1 MRNRH
6 RRHRAGPTTPDV
18 NACNRLHH
26 TTFGYAKRST
36 SVDTKEKEQDKSE
49 VRLHLSHPDLM
60 SPSKHSYAHHEGN
73 DTPQSKGSSS
83 KSPRV
88 PRSPSHTYT
97 KNEMMEGTIET
108 LQEDLLH
115 LKSKYLHLQA
125 HQRKTE
131 QWAQYMEDRTL
142 KAEQICGTMH
152 KVLSDNESEKDRTK
166 KTVLS
171 THLQAIKRILD
182 KFNVVKG
189 QSKWKKEAFVE
200 EQKIITHRPEEE
212 KASMRFEVRTEKYLF
227 SDNHREGD
235 RKHATSIPITESLYI
250 DYMKELEVNA
260 KVSRSRMLSAL
271 TSMASAKKDYTS
283 LELERERSSKRSNN
297 KYSTPR
303 SSPNKDA
310 AINVDDVFFNENAYN
325 NIHDTHHHSHKR
337 GSAYTDEDDNYEIE
351 QPDISRVSKL
361 LLKNCTECGCKYIM
375 DKTIR
380 EQLRP
385 TKLILKDSGY
395 EYDISDEGDNFMQ
408 TERELTLAK
417 AQVSAFKSHVKHL
430 REEHARMQ
438 ISLQMLKEKLLLD
451 PEIEIWDREHKNNRG
466 VFPPKRNEKPQSK
479 QSAADYLQ
487 ERIGGPA
494 GESKFDDDDDGV
506 EKGRMEINE
515 AALQKLHSAMMGF
528 STTT

>member
-6 RRHRAGPTTPDV
+6 RRVRSTPTTPDV
-18 NACNRLHH
+18 NAGNRLHH

-36 SVDTKEKEQDKSE
+36 SVETNDKACESDGL
-49 VRLHLSHPDLM
+49 RLSHPDLI
-60 SPSKHSYAHHEGN
+60 SPKRDFHPHSRHGRE
-73 DTPQSKGSSS
+73 DTPQSRASKGNR
-83 KSPRV
+83 SPRM
-88 PRSPSHTYT
+88 PKSPSHTYSKT
-97 KNEMMEGTIET
+97 EMMEGTIET

-131 QWAQYMEDRTL
+131 QWAQYMEDRAL
-142 KAEQICGTMH
+142 KAEQICSTMH
-152 KVLSDNESEKDRTK
+152 KVLSDNESEKDRSK

-171 THLQAIKRILD
+171 THFQAIKRILD

-212 KASMRFEVRTEKYLF
+212 KASIRFEVRTEKYLF
-227 SDNHREGD
+227 SDMNPRD

-260 KVSRSRMLSAL
+260 KVCRNKMLSAL
-271 TSMASAKKDYTS
+271 TSMALAKKDYAS
-283 LELERERSSKRSNN
+283 LELERERNSKRGNN

-303 SSPNKDA
+303 SSPHKDA
-310 AINVDDVFFNENAYN
+310 AINVDDIFFNENAYKK
-325 NIHDTHHHSHKR
+325 IHDTHHHSHKY
-337 GSAYTDEDDNYEIE
+337 GSTYTDEDDNYEIE

-361 LLKNCTECGCKYIM
+361 LLKNCTECGCKYII

-408 TERELTLAK
+408 TQRELTLAK

-430 REEHARMQ
+430 REENARMQ
-438 ISLQMLKEKLLLD
+438 ISLQTLKEKLVLD
-451 PEIEIWDREHKNNRG
+451 PEIEIWDREHSKN
-466 VFPPKRNEKPQSK
+466 RNISLPRNT
-479 QSAADYLQ
+479 QSAYSEEMPL
-487 ERIGGPA
+487 GPVK
-494 GESKFDDDDDGV
+494 ESKFDDDDDDDG
-506 EKGRMEINE
+506 EITRMGMNE
-515 AALQKLHSAMMGF
+515 AALQKLHSAMLSF
-528 STTT
+528 STTA